1 MCERI
6 RIRTSGT
13 RKLERSLQTCGRRKM
28 KLCVERPS
36 ENEQLKKI
44 ADVDSSMSQLG
55 LLL

>member
-44 ADVDSSMSQLG
+44 VDVDSSMSQLG